1 MSFPDINNIDDL
13 ISAINEYFTSPRR
26 PPLKGE
32 EANFVLLKLLSLV
45 VQYTDDQITALKGG
59 APEAYDTLMEIA
71 EKLADDDGE
80 IADLLTLINS
90 KADVSDLDA
99 KVDKAEGYGLSK
111 NDYSDVDKALVDTIS
126 SKQDALSFD
135 EEPQS
140 GSNNSVKSGGI
151 WAFVNNKV
159 DDIQDQIDSIEL
171 NTDAVDELPGAT
183 NKYFTESRVLSS
195 ILTGVSFV
203 VSTAI
208 VATDSLLQALGK
220 LQAQITTLNGSLS
233 SHIADH
239 TNPHQVT
246 LEQVRTQNNQL
257 AGDIDANNNHI
268 INLADATDRKHALTK
283 GQFDDAFNA
292 AGRNKGG
299 IDCSGNP
306 NYPASNS
313 GDRWEVTVAGK
324 IGGASGV
331 SVDIYDEIV
340 CKTTSAGGN
349 HATVGTNFYIVQGNI
364 SRATETTTGYSQI
377 ATNAQAV
384 AMTNDDAFLTPLK
397 GAALVDQK
405 RKTVNYQINPVS
417 LNEVSVLMEN
427 AGQVNSVLISG
438 ASAVKLKIG
447 IAGTYPVGTQ
457 TYPFSYAAG
466 DRVFITYNYT
476 DLANATCN
484 VKLKCQDN

>member
-159 DDIQDQIDSIEL
+159 DDIQDQIDSIKKEIE
-171 NTDAVDELPGAT
+171 NSPYPV
-183 NKYFTESRVLSS
+183 
-195 ILTGVSFV
+195 FV
-203 VSTAI
+203 VGDFNSVPNSYEYYKVSDNLKDAFVEVGRGSGTSFHDFKFPLRI
-208 VATDSLLQALGK
+208 DYIFTSESIQPVSYKVDRDVQISDHFPVIATFK
-220 LQAQITTLNGSLS
+220 
-233 SHIADH
+233 
-239 TNPHQVT
+239 
-246 LEQVRTQNNQL
+246 
-257 AGDIDANNNHI
+257 
-268 INLADATDRKHALTK
+268 LAD
-283 GQFDDAFNA
+283 
-292 AGRNKGG
+292 
-299 IDCSGNP
+299 
-306 NYPASNS
+306 
-313 GDRWEVTVAGK
+313 
-324 IGGASGV
+324 
-331 SVDIYDEIV
+331 
-340 CKTTSAGGN
+340 
-349 HATVGTNFYIVQGNI
+349 
-364 SRATETTTGYSQI
+364 
-377 ATNAQAV
+377 
-384 AMTNDDAFLTPLK
+384 
-397 GAALVDQK
+397 
-405 RKTVNYQINPVS
+405 
-417 LNEVSVLMEN
+417 
-427 AGQVNSVLISG
+427 
-438 ASAVKLKIG
+438 
-447 IAGTYPVGTQ
+447 
-457 TYPFSYAAG
+457 
-466 DRVFITYNYT
+466 
-476 DLANATCN
+476 
-484 VKLKCQDN
+484 